1 VLSSWRRDGG
11 KGGNGGGGRGGRLTA
26 TAIAFAAGAL
36 GAWLAGR
43 GVERIEVSGPSMSP
57 ALADGDRLLLWRSH
71 SRLRPGDLVALRD
84 PHDSGRLLVKRVAS
98 LGSTGLV
105 VHGDNP
111 DWSRDSRSFG
121 TVPRASIIGR
131 PVYRYH
137 PPARAGRLRRAI
149 PGPMS
154 R

>member
-1 VLSSWRRDGG
+1 MSWRSGDGG
-11 KGGNGGGGRGGRLTA
+11 SSGGDRLRA
-26 TAIAFAAGAL
+26 ALIAFAAGAVA
-36 GAWLAGR
+36 AWLAGR
-43 GVERIEVSGPSMSP
+43 EVERIEVSGPSMNP
-57 ALADGDRLLLWRSH
+57 TLADGDRLLLLRKH

-98 LGSTGLV
+98 LESAGLV

-111 DWSRDSRSFG
+111 ASSRDSRSFG
-121 TVPRASIIGR
+121 TVPHSSIVGR

-137 PPARAGRLRRAI
+137 PPERAGRLGRAI
-149 PGPMS
+149 PGVMS

>member
-1 VLSSWRRDGG
+1 
-11 KGGNGGGGRGGRLTA
+11 
-26 TAIAFAAGAL
+26 
-36 GAWLAGR
+36 
-43 GVERIEVSGPSMSP
+43 MSP

-71 SRLRPGDLVALRD
+71 SRLRRGDLVALRD

-98 LGSTGLV
+98 LESAGLV

-121 TVPRASIIGR
+121 IVPRASIIGR

-137 PPARAGRLRRAI
+137 PPERAGRLRRAI